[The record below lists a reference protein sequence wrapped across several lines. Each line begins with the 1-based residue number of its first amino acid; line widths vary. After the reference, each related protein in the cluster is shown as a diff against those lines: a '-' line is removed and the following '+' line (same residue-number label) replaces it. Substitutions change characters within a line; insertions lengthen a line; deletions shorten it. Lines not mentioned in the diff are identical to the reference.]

1 MVFIIFLLFLGRILE
16 RGYNLEGG
24 SGEGGAEGTQVDV
37 EGIKSG
43 GEGCIIED
51 VGDGNEDPV
60 VGVVVRVGV
69 IAGVN
74 SKGEGVN
81 GGRGVDSGGVH
92 NGHIESIT
100 HSDRDELGGGDGRFG
115 SPPVITGGGGHGDEG
130 GCGASA
136 GIGDLEGE
144 IHVVGASF
152 ASGGSGVDHSARKSE
167 LGVEFFERNGVG
179 KSGTGTV
186 VVDGT
191 GDEHVLRKGVRSHLV
206 HHGKRTGGGGK
217 SLGSVH
223 LGGGGHEDV
232 DGGELEE
239 SLSV

>member
-1 MVFIIFLLFLGRILE
+1 ME

-24 SGEGGAEGTQVDV
+24 SGEGGAEGSQVDV

-43 GEGCIIED
+43 GDGRIIED
-51 VGDGNEDPV
+51 VGDSDEDPV

-74 SKGEGVN
+74 TKGEGVN
-81 GGRGVDSGGVH
+81 GGRGVDRGGVH
-92 NGHIESIT
+92 NGHVESIT

-115 SPPVITGGGGHGDEG
+115 SPPVITGGGGHRDEG
-130 GCGASA
+130 GGGASA
-136 GIGDLEGE
+136 GIGDLNGKV
-144 IHVVGASF
+144 HVVGAGF
-152 ASGGSGVDHSARKSE
+152 ASGSPGVDHSTRKSE
-167 LGVEFFERNGVG
+167 LGEEFFERDGVG
-179 KSGTGTV
+179 EGRRRTIV
-186 VVDGT
+186 VNST

-206 HHGKRTGGGGK
+206 HHGKRSGGGK

-223 LGGGGHEDV
+223 LGRGGHEDV

-239 SLSV
+239 SLSE

>member
-1 MVFIIFLLFLGRILE
+1 ME

-43 GEGCIIED
+43 GDGRIIKD
-51 VGDGNEDPV
+51 VGDSDEDPV

-74 SKGEGVN
+74 TKGEGVN

-100 HSDRDELGGGDGRFG
+100 HRDRDELGREDGRFG

-130 GCGASA
+130 GSGASA
-136 GIGDLEGE
+136 GVGDLEGE
-144 IHVVGASF
+144 VHVVGAGF
-152 ASGGSGVDHSARKSE
+152 TAGGSGVDDSSRKSE
-167 LGVEFFERNGVG
+167 LCKEFFERDGIRKG
-179 KSGTGTV
+179 GAGTV
-186 VVDGT
+186 VINST
-191 GDEHVLRKGVRSHLV
+191 GDEHILRKGIRSHLV

-217 SLGSVH
+217 SLGAVH
-223 LGGGGHEDV
+223 LGRGGHEDV

-239 SLSV
+239 SLSE